1 MISGLGKVIV
11 QSQDNTV
18 HVLQC
23 TCDQQLHYW
32 LAGTCTASKNDV
44 RDCIRAICIIV
55 QDTLVKIMVT
65 AGKSVAGH
73 RWNFFSS
80 FICNCCSLWEWHS
93 VCLVT
98 TTFCCL
104 HACAPCILTHVS
116 CTAWL
121 HCVFFKPLH
130 NAWSPLK
137 GYSLHLVLGILASAG
152 SLYLMT
158 TPCVSM
164 EIRKGVTNTVHT
176 CTCMC
181 VEVRSWGHTPLGLHT
196 HAGMVLSW

>member
-1 MISGLGKVIV
+1 MKLFLIIC
-11 QSQDNTV
+11 
-18 HVLQC
+18 LQLL
-23 TCDQQLHYW
+23 QF
-32 LAGTCTASKNDV
+32 V
-44 RDCIRAICIIV
+44 RV
-55 QDTLVKIMVT
+55 TLCV
-65 AGKSVAGH
+65 
-73 RWNFFSS
+73 FSNHD
-80 FICNCCSLWEWHS
+80 I
-93 VCLVT
+93 
-98 TTFCCL
+98 CCL

-116 CTAWL
+116 STAWL
-121 HCVFFKPLH
+121 YCVFFKPLH

-196 HAGMVLSW
+196 HACRHGSFLVEFTQPCMC